1 VARIDGIDPA
11 SADPAAQSVFAEQAA
26 KWGAPLT
33 NQLIYARRPTIF
45 RGVRGM
51 WGGLA
56 KSGLLDGGLV
66 ALVNARV
73 AAING
78 CVF

>member
-1 VARIDGIDPA
+1 
-11 SADPAAQSVFAEQAA
+11 
-26 KWGAPLT
+26 
-33 NQLIYARRPTIF
+33 
-45 RGVRGM
+45 M
-51 WGGLA
+51 WGGLD